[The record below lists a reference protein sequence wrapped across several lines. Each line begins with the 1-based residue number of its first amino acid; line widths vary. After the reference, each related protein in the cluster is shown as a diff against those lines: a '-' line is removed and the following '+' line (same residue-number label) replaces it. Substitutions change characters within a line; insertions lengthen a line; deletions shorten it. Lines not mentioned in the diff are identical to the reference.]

1 MTDTAVGGLAK
12 RAGGR
17 KPKSATARRGILL
30 AGGSGTRL
38 YPLTRVVSKQ
48 LLAVYDKPLVCYPLS
63 TLMLANIR
71 DVLVITTPGDTALF
85 QNLLGDGSQWG
96 IRLSYAVQRTP
107 DGIAQALLIAKEHLA
122 GQPSAL
128 VLGDSIFYGHG
139 LTERLQSAAATPDG
153 ATLFGYRVR
162 DPERYGVAEFG
173 EDGQIVGLEEK
184 PELPRS
190 NYAVTGLYFY
200 DGRAADLAAELRPS
214 ARGELEITDLNRRY
228 LELGQLRLECLGRG
242 DAWLDTG
249 TPGSLLEAAN
259 FIRTMEER
267 QGLKI
272 ACLEEVAYRMGFI
285 DLQGLERAACPYG
298 DSAYGRYIR
307 ELIRNEAT

>member
-1 MTDTAVGGLAK
+1 VTDSAVTGLAE
-12 RAGGR
+12 RA
-17 KPKSATARRGILL
+17 SAAKARTTTRQGILL

-38 YPLTRVVSKQ
+38 YPMTRVISKQ

-71 DVLVITTPGDTALF
+71 DVLVITTAADASLF

-96 IRLSYAVQRTP
+96 IRLSYAMQKTP
-107 DGIAQALLIAKEHLA
+107 DGIAQALLIARDHLA
-122 GQPSAL
+122 GRPSAL
-128 VLGDSIFYGHG
+128 ILGDNIFYGHG
-139 LTERLQSAAATPDG
+139 LTERLQSAAAASDG

-162 DPERYGVAEFG
+162 DPERYGVAEFDEG
-173 EDGQIVGLEEK
+173 GHVVGLEEK
-184 PELPRS
+184 PVRPRS
-190 NYAVTGLYFY
+190 SYAVTGLYFY
-200 DGRAADLAAELRPS
+200 DRQAADLAAELRPS

-228 LELGQLRLECLGRG
+228 LDMGQLRLECLGRG

-259 FIRTMEER
+259 FIRTVEER

-272 ACLEEVAYRMGFI
+272 ACLEEVAYRMGFV

-307 ELIRNEAT
+307 ELIEGEAA